1 MATAENAFALIQQA
15 LDKVKPG
22 TGAKI
27 TMESQLLDDGFVDSL
42 DSMNFLF
49 ELENLHG
56 DRLAAI
62 DDTFND
68 FRVARLVEILVDA

>member
-1 MATAENAFALIQQA
+1 MTKDEAFKMIQSA

-22 TGAKI
+22 SGAKA
-27 TMESQLLDDGFVDSL
+27 TMASHLVDDGFVDSL

-49 ELENLHG
+49 ELENLNG
-56 DRLAAI
+56 GRLEAI

-68 FRVARLVEILVDA
+68 FRVERLVEILVAA

>member
-1 MATAENAFALIQQA
+1 MTKDEAFKMIQEA

-22 TGAKI
+22 SGSKLTP
-27 TMESQLLDDGFVDSL
+27 ESHLVDDGLVDSL

-49 ELENLHG
+49 ELENQHG
-56 DRLAAI
+56 SRLEQI

-68 FRVARLVEILVDA
+68 FRVVRLVEILADA

>member
-1 MATAENAFALIQQA
+1 MIQQA

-22 TGAKI
+22 AGAKL
-27 TMESQLLDDGFVDSL
+27 TTESHLIDDGFVDSL

-68 FRVARLVEILVDA
+68 FRVTRLVEILVDA